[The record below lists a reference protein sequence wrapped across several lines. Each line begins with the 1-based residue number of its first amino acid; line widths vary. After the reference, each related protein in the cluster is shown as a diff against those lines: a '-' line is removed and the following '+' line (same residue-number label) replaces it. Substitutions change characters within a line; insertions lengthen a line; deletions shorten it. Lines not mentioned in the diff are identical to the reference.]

1 MEAKDLYAATKQDSK
16 NGYSIRKQTGDI
28 STKKFI
34 NTLDYSLD
42 AIKLREVYEKVTRRK
57 NFSFEING
65 KEYTQQ
71 VINVKFSYS
80 YKEFNKAASDIYIR
94 AGNNFRDCLFQDGVA
109 LSPDGQLI
117 GIQTGV
123 EITDPLPKETLG
135 KCFDYNEETKS
146 YIQIGTIPVVKNK
159 AELREELY
167 KNGFV
172 CDGIKYVRYKRSSG
186 SSRVGKCLFVNEALY
201 GRMTKWDRCGLTI
214 KDGQEIDLAA
224 YEAYISLPMSSIID
238 TIDILPENIL
248 IIDDYESSFDD
259 EVVAVEEKDGRL
271 AAEEKTVKVT
281 NSIWDGQSL
290 MDTSLF
296 SKYPD
301 KGMLLLRN
309 RFFKSCAF
317 NCNIQKWFEDN
328 GITNTSQLNGFTL
341 AKNVSDI
348 KLITTPSSIKYLKF
362 GTAEQWL
369 KSIDVTFGVVK
380 HEKNPH
386 FFDGRMVQTHYQL
399 LNTLHMSYED
409 IEKFLKQS
417 FDYIDYIR
425 RDPDILRH
433 HISYPYEE
441 MEITPLNSK
450 NEIVFKLLGI
460 NNKFA
465 NTKLYNDFKNDLVRS
480 LVNDL
485 RDGRV
490 LVNGNY
496 STLFGNG
503 MEMLKAAVGQFDGTS
518 ELVGNQI
525 RSTRFPYWTDI
536 LGSRS
541 PHVTMGDIA
550 LFKNVRNENYDK
562 YFNLSKAIVCVN
574 SIGENIL
581 QRLQGADFDSD
592 TVLLTDSKQ
601 LINAAKKHYNDFK
614 VPTNMV
620 AAIKRRRYYTVE
632 QQADLDVKTSVN
644 KIGEIINES
653 QRLNSIL
660 WERLNK
666 GANIEDIK
674 ELYCDV
680 CKLSALSNIEIDRA
694 KKEFVIDTGKEI
706 RYLKEKYKVSSDEKY
721 IKPIF
726 FKRITLNNGYKLP
739 ANTKYRS
746 YMTTMD
752 YVQKVVTKFA
762 RNYNRREKRKFEPLM
777 SIIKP
782 PNINIDYLRQGYYY
796 GQKNRIIDIVRSS
809 YQNIKALYAG
819 YSGMS
824 QIERDNLFR
833 NVATKRQ
840 ECVEYIEKITC
851 SDGAMYLLL
860 EAISKDENKDISRFM
875 FNMLFGTP
883 NKQFFKMII
892 ESKETLCEL
901 VEWEN
906 GNIPLYDYLYYKQKI
921 S

>member
-1 MEAKDLYAATKQDSK
+1 MEAKDLYAATEQDSK

-28 STKKFI
+28 SIKKFI

-94 AGNNFRDCLFQDGVA
+94 VGNNFRDCLFQDGVA

-123 EITDPLPKETLG
+123 EITDPLPKEALG

-186 SSRVGKCLFVNEALY
+186 SSRVGKCLFVNEVLY
-201 GRMTKWDRCGLTI
+201 GRMKKWDRCGLSI

-248 IIDDYESSFDD
+248 IINDFESTFDD
-259 EVVAVEEKDGRL
+259 EVVAVEEKNGRL
-271 AAEEKTVKVT
+271 VAEEKNVKVT

-290 MDTSLF
+290 MDSSLF
-296 SKYPD
+296 FKYPD

-328 GITNTSQLNGFTL
+328 GITDISQLNGFTL
-341 AKNVSDI
+341 AKDIKDI

-369 KSIDVTFGVVK
+369 KNIDVTFGVVK

-409 IEKFLKQS
+409 VERFLKQS

-425 RDPDILRH
+425 RDPDILRY

-465 NTKLYNDFKNDLVRS
+465 DTKLYNDFKNDLVRS
-480 LVNDL
+480 LVNNL

-518 ELVGNQI
+518 ELVDNQI

-550 LFKNVRNENYDK
+550 LFKNVRNGNYDK

-581 QRLQGADFDSD
+581 QRLQGADRQS
-592 TVLLTDSKQ
+592 
-601 LINAAKKHYNDFK
+601 
-614 VPTNMV
+614 
-620 AAIKRRRYYTVE
+620 
-632 QQADLDVKTSVN
+632 
-644 KIGEIINES
+644 
-653 QRLNSIL
+653 
-660 WERLNK
+660 
-666 GANIEDIK
+666 
-674 ELYCDV
+674 
-680 CKLSALSNIEIDRA
+680 LSA
-694 KKEFVIDTGKEI
+694 
-706 RYLKEKYKVSSDEKY
+706 
-721 IKPIF
+721 
-726 FKRITLNNGYKLP
+726 
-739 ANTKYRS
+739 
-746 YMTTMD
+746 
-752 YVQKVVTKFA
+752 
-762 RNYNRREKRKFEPLM
+762 
-777 SIIKP
+777 
-782 PNINIDYLRQGYYY
+782 
-796 GQKNRIIDIVRSS
+796 
-809 YQNIKALYAG
+809 
-819 YSGMS
+819 
-824 QIERDNLFR
+824 
-833 NVATKRQ
+833 
-840 ECVEYIEKITC
+840 
-851 SDGAMYLLL
+851 
-860 EAISKDENKDISRFM
+860 
-875 FNMLFGTP
+875 
-883 NKQFFKMII
+883 
-892 ESKETLCEL
+892 
-901 VEWEN
+901 
-906 GNIPLYDYLYYKQKI
+906 
-921 S
+921 

>member
-1 MEAKDLYAATKQDSK
+1 MQLISENKAVYILSVEAKDLYAATEQDPV

-80 YKEFNKAASDIYIR
+80 YKEFNKAASNIYIR

-123 EITDPLPKETLG
+123 EISDPLPKETLG
-135 KCFDYNEETKS
+135 KCFDYNEEIKS
-146 YIQIGTIPVVKNK
+146 YIQTGTIPVLKNK

-186 SSRVGKCLFVNEALY
+186 SSRVGKCLFVNEILY
-201 GRMTKWDRCGLTI
+201 SKMTKWDRCGLTI
-214 KDGQEIDLAA
+214 KEGQEIDLAA

-238 TIDILPENIL
+238 TVDIFPENIL
-248 IIDDYESSFDD
+248 IIDDYESTFEDK
-259 EVVAVEEKDGRL
+259 VVAVEEKNGKL
-271 AAEEKTVKVT
+271 VAEEKTVKVT

-296 SKYPD
+296 FKYPD

-317 NCNIQKWFEDN
+317 NCNIQQWFKDN
-328 GITNTSQLNGFTL
+328 GITSISQLNGFTL
-341 AKNVSDI
+341 AKDVRDI

-362 GTAEQWL
+362 GTVEQWL
-369 KSIDVTFGVVK
+369 KNIDITFGVVK

-409 IEKFLKQS
+409 VEKFLKPS

-465 NTKLYNDFKNDLVRS
+465 KTKLYNDFKNDLVRS
-480 LVNDL
+480 LINDL

-503 MEMLKAAVGQFDGTS
+503 MEMLRAAIGHFDGTS

-525 RSTRFPYWTDI
+525 HSTRFPYWTEI

-550 LFKNVRNENYDK
+550 LFKNVKNGNYDK

-574 SIGENIL
+574 SIDENIL
-581 QRLQGADFDSD
+581 QRLQGAD
-592 TVLLTDSKQ
+592 KQ
-601 LINAAKKHYNDFK
+601 SLS
-614 VPTNMV
+614 
-620 AAIKRRRYYTVE
+620 AIFSNKYE
-632 QQADLDVKTSVN
+632 KNSVN
-644 KIGEIINES
+644 
-653 QRLNSIL
+653 L
-660 WERLNK
+660 
-666 GANIEDIK
+666 
-674 ELYCDV
+674 
-680 CKLSALSNIEIDRA
+680 
-694 KKEFVIDTGKEI
+694 
-706 RYLKEKYKVSSDEKY
+706 
-721 IKPIF
+721 
-726 FKRITLNNGYKLP
+726 
-739 ANTKYRS
+739 
-746 YMTTMD
+746 
-752 YVQKVVTKFA
+752 
-762 RNYNRREKRKFEPLM
+762 
-777 SIIKP
+777 
-782 PNINIDYLRQGYYY
+782 
-796 GQKNRIIDIVRSS
+796 
-809 YQNIKALYAG
+809 
-819 YSGMS
+819 
-824 QIERDNLFR
+824 
-833 NVATKRQ
+833 
-840 ECVEYIEKITC
+840 
-851 SDGAMYLLL
+851 
-860 EAISKDENKDISRFM
+860 
-875 FNMLFGTP
+875 
-883 NKQFFKMII
+883 
-892 ESKETLCEL
+892 
-901 VEWEN
+901 
-906 GNIPLYDYLYYKQKI
+906 
-921 S
+921 

>member
-42 AIKLREVYEKVTRRK
+42 TIKLREVYEKVTRRK

-80 YKEFNKAASDIYIR
+80 YKEFNKAASNIYIR
-94 AGNNFRDCLFQDGVA
+94 AGNNFRDCLFKDGVA
-109 LSPDGQLI
+109 LSPNGQLI

-123 EITDPLPKETLG
+123 EITCPLPKETLG

-146 YIQIGTIPVVKNK
+146 YIQIGAIPVIKNK
-159 AELREELY
+159 AELRDELY

-172 CDGIKYVRYKRSSG
+172 CDGIKYIRYKRSSG
-186 SSRVGKCLFVNEALY
+186 SSRVGKCLFINEALY

-214 KDGQEIDLAA
+214 KEGQEIDLAA
-224 YEAYISLPMSSIID
+224 YEAYISLSMSSIIG
-238 TIDILPENIL
+238 TIDIFPENIL
-248 IIDDYESSFDD
+248 VIDDYENTFDD
-259 EVVAVEEKDGRL
+259 EVVAVEENDGHL
-271 AAEEKTVKVT
+271 TAKEKTVKVI

-317 NCNIQKWFEDN
+317 NCNIQRWFEDN
-328 GITNTSQLNGFTL
+328 DITNISQLNGFTL
-341 AKNVSDI
+341 AKDVRDI

-362 GTAEQWL
+362 GTIERWL
-369 KSIDVTFGVVK
+369 KNIDITFGVVK
-380 HEKNPH
+380 YEKNPH
-386 FFDGRMVQTHYQL
+386 FFNGRMVQTHYQL
-399 LNTLHMSYED
+399 LNTLNMSYGDVER
-409 IEKFLKQS
+409 FLEQS

-441 MEITPLNSK
+441 MEITSLNSK

-480 LVNDL
+480 LINDL

-503 MEMLKAAVGQFDGTS
+503 MEMLKSAIGQFDGTS
-518 ELVGNQI
+518 ELVDNQI

-550 LFKNVRNENYDK
+550 LFKNVRSENYDK

-581 QRLQGADFDSD
+581 QRLQGADRQS
-592 TVLLTDSKQ
+592 
-601 LINAAKKHYNDFK
+601 
-614 VPTNMV
+614 
-620 AAIKRRRYYTVE
+620 
-632 QQADLDVKTSVN
+632 
-644 KIGEIINES
+644 
-653 QRLNSIL
+653 
-660 WERLNK
+660 
-666 GANIEDIK
+666 
-674 ELYCDV
+674 
-680 CKLSALSNIEIDRA
+680 LSA
-694 KKEFVIDTGKEI
+694 
-706 RYLKEKYKVSSDEKY
+706 
-721 IKPIF
+721 
-726 FKRITLNNGYKLP
+726 
-739 ANTKYRS
+739 
-746 YMTTMD
+746 
-752 YVQKVVTKFA
+752 
-762 RNYNRREKRKFEPLM
+762 
-777 SIIKP
+777 
-782 PNINIDYLRQGYYY
+782 
-796 GQKNRIIDIVRSS
+796 
-809 YQNIKALYAG
+809 
-819 YSGMS
+819 
-824 QIERDNLFR
+824 
-833 NVATKRQ
+833 
-840 ECVEYIEKITC
+840 
-851 SDGAMYLLL
+851 
-860 EAISKDENKDISRFM
+860 
-875 FNMLFGTP
+875 
-883 NKQFFKMII
+883 
-892 ESKETLCEL
+892 
-901 VEWEN
+901 
-906 GNIPLYDYLYYKQKI
+906 
-921 S
+921 

>member
-1 MEAKDLYAATKQDSK
+1 MEAKDLYAATEQDPA

-80 YKEFNKAASDIYIR
+80 YKEFNKAASNIYIR
-94 AGNNFRDCLFQDGVA
+94 AGNNFRDCIFQDGTA
-109 LSPDGQLI
+109 FSLDGQLI

-123 EITDPLPKETLG
+123 EITNPLPNNILG

-146 YIQIGTIPVVKNK
+146 YIQTGTIPVVKNK
-159 AELREELY
+159 AELREALY
-167 KNGFV
+167 QNGFV

-201 GRMTKWDRCGLTI
+201 DRMSKWDRCGLTI
-214 KDGQEIDLAA
+214 TPGQEIDLAA

-248 IIDDYESSFDD
+248 IIDDYDSTFED
-259 EVVAVEEKDGRL
+259 EVIAVEERNGRL
-271 AAEEKTVKVT
+271 VTEKKTVKVT

-317 NCNIQKWFEDN
+317 HCNIQKWFQDN
-328 GITNTSQLNGFTL
+328 HITEISQLNGFTL
-341 AKNVSDI
+341 ARNIQDI
-348 KLITTPSSIKYLKF
+348 KLITTPNSIKYLKF
-362 GTAEQWL
+362 GPVEQWL
-369 KSIDVTFGVVK
+369 KNIEVTFGVVK
-380 HEKNPH
+380 HEKDPH

-399 LNTLHMSYED
+399 LNTLQMTYDET
-409 IEKFLKQS
+409 EQFFKQS
-417 FDYIDYIR
+417 FDYINYIR
-425 RDPDILRH
+425 QDPDILRH
-433 HISYPYEE
+433 HICYPYEDLE
-441 MEITPLNSK
+441 MTPLNSK

-465 NTKLYNDFKNDLVRS
+465 ETKLYNDFKNDLVRS
-480 LVNDL
+480 LINDL

-518 ELVGNQI
+518 ELTGNQI
-525 RSTRFPYWTDI
+525 SSTRFPYWMDI

-574 SIGENIL
+574 AIGENIL

-592 TVLLTDSKQ
+592 TVLLTDNKQ
-601 LINAAKKHYNDFK
+601 LITAAKKHYNDFK

-620 AAIKRRRYYTVE
+620 AATKRKRYYTVE

-666 GANIEDIK
+666 GASISEVEN
-674 ELYCDV
+674 LYCDI
-680 CKLSALSNIEIDRA
+680 CKLSALSGIEI
-694 KKEFVIDTGKEI
+694 EFG
-706 RYLKEKYKVSSDEKY
+706 L
-721 IKPIF
+721 
-726 FKRITLNNGYKLP
+726 G
-739 ANTKYRS
+739 
-746 YMTTMD
+746 
-752 YVQKVVTKFA
+752 VQ
-762 RNYNRREKRKFEPLM
+762 
-777 SIIKP
+777 
-782 PNINIDYLRQGYYY
+782 
-796 GQKNRIIDIVRSS
+796 
-809 YQNIKALYAG
+809 
-819 YSGMS
+819 
-824 QIERDNLFR
+824 
-833 NVATKRQ
+833 
-840 ECVEYIEKITC
+840 
-851 SDGAMYLLL
+851 
-860 EAISKDENKDISRFM
+860 
-875 FNMLFGTP
+875 
-883 NKQFFKMII
+883 
-892 ESKETLCEL
+892 
-901 VEWEN
+901 
-906 GNIPLYDYLYYKQKI
+906 
-921 S
+921 